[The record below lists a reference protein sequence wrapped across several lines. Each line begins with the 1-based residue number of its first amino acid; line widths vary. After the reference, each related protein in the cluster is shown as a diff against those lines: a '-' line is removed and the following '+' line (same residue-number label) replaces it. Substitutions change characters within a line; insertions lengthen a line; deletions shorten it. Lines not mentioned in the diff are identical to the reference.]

1 MLIDKLLQAAKPYT
15 QNRTIKDLVVGI
27 SLIAVQLD
35 DDSVGVSYVLREDLP
50 GGCSVFPYAREMIG
64 VSAAQIADWAAEG
77 RDNIQRAIGN
87 AVLNAASTQQDLP
100 DCSQEGKPF
109 GLHLT
114 GGEKVGMIGMI
125 QPAVMML
132 KPYNCQMYMF
142 DKGREGQD
150 GIYPAERQAEL
161 LPQCQVVFSK
171 RHHNY
176 QWNHRSAAPLVRA
189 GQPHRYAR
197 IQHAH
202 VSARIQ
208 GHASGYSGRKLVGW
222 HQEKRNLSLDI
233 PGIWYR
239 WAETLY
245 DQEECKSKTVNL
257 RLRGPSIPTGRACL
271 EPKIGK
277 LLRNLAI
284 FTQSCGFAG
293 SRLAKKKGFLR
304 YGQFKGG
311 AIVEKCV
318 NFA

>member
-161 LPQCQVVFSK
+161 LPQCQVVFLSGTTTINGTIDQLL
-171 RHHNY
+171 R
-176 QWNHRSAAPLVRA
+176 WCAPDSRIVMLGSSTPMFPQGFRGTQVDILA
-189 GQPHRYAR
+189 GSWWDGTKKSEIFRL
-197 IQHAH
+197 I
-202 VSARIQ
+202 SL
-208 GHASGYSGRKLVGW
+208 ASGIDG
-222 HQEKRNLSLDI
+222 
-233 PGIWYR
+233 
-239 WAETLY
+239 
-245 DQEECKSKTVNL
+245 L
-257 RLRGPSIPTGRACL
+257 RPYMI
-271 EPKIGK
+271 
-277 LLRNLAI
+277 
-284 FTQSCGFAG
+284 
-293 SRLAKKKGFLR
+293 KKNVKVR
-304 YGQFKGG
+304 P
-311 AIVEKCV
+311 
-318 NFA
+318 